1 MNLRGRRLF
10 LLLGFFVCLLLRA
23 GTLRASP
30 HRPMRCAPAAAV
42 LLAPP
47 EGTAEENK
55 GETRE
60 LIFKTINFL
69 ILAGALVYL
78 LRKPLADF
86 FTQRSAEIGSALE
99 NGRKARAESQ
109 ARLSAVE
116 EKLRRL
122 DEEIAAFKA
131 AAEREMDAE
140 RQRLREAAEAEAQK
154 ILDSARSRME
164 TLTRAAKLDLKRYV
178 AEEALT
184 HAEQMIR
191 ARMDDATRRRLV
203 DEFVAGLG
211 VRN

>member
-1 MNLRGRRLF
+1 M
-10 LLLGFFVCLLLRA
+10 
-23 GTLRASP
+23 
-30 HRPMRCAPAAAV
+30 
-42 LLAPP
+42 
-47 EGTAEENK
+47 
-55 GETRE
+55 
-60 LIFKTINFL
+60 
-69 ILAGALVYL
+69 
-78 LRKPLADF
+78 RKPLADF

-99 NGRKARAESQ
+99 NGRKALAEAQ

-140 RQRLREAAEAEAQK
+140 RQRLREAAEAEAKK
-154 ILDSARSRME
+154 ILDSARSRLE

-184 HAEQMIR
+184 QAEQMIR

-203 DEFVAGLG
+203 EEFVAGLSS
-211 VRN
+211 RN